1 MEVLEK
7 EIKKLIYSK
16 HENTELRTNMEMLIR
31 QRQDDVEKLKGLFT
45 QITHNPNC
53 PSGDLVEALSA
64 EVHRLVEHNNQL
76 QSDFTQSAATS
87 EKTVIAIK
95 EILKQMG

>member
-31 QRQDDVEKLKGLFT
+31 
-45 QITHNPNC
+45 
-53 PSGDLVEALSA
+53 
-64 EVHRLVEHNNQL
+64 
-76 QSDFTQSAATS
+76 
-87 EKTVIAIK
+87 
-95 EILKQMG
+95 